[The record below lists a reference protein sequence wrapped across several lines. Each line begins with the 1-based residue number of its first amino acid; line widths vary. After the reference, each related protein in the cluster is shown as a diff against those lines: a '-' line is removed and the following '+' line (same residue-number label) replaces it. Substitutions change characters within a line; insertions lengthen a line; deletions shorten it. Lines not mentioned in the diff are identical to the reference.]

1 MNNSVFQVDDELIV
15 EKGREGMVNGSQWT
29 NTGKYWARGTNSKSR
44 TTATR
49 GTHKVFKSR
58 AKEIR
63 RAQLKQQKEMLKAEM
78 NSLQGQLAAAGFVQ
92 NPSERLRIRNANG
105 SFSYATQLRT
115 GLSHNQLSAIEKKY
129 RNENA
134 LNAELSAMMGDLG
147 VGGKRRHT
155 KRRKT
160 HKRKSSRKHT
170 RRHHRK

>member
-1 MNNSVFQVDDELIV
+1 MNNSVFQVGDELIV
-15 EKGREGMVNGSQWT
+15 EKGKEGMVNGSQWA

-44 TTATR
+44 TTAAR

-63 RAQLKQQKEMLKAEM
+63 RAMLKQQKEMLKAEM
-78 NSLQGQLAAAGFVQ
+78 NSLQAQLAASGFVQ

-129 RNENA
+129 KNENA
-134 LNAELSAMMGDLG
+134 LNAELAGMMGDLG

-160 HKRKSSRKHT
+160 HRRKSYKKHT
-170 RRHHRK
+170 RRHIK